1 MLQVQE
7 SQPMKK
13 LVLQRLTNLMYIDGE
28 IEMEHNVLW
37 FVRKE
42 TNFDKFLK
50 SVASTS
56 FLVYPRKK
64 QQHELV
70 LYIEHR

>member
-7 SQPMKK
+7 SQLMKK

-28 IEMEHNVLW
+28 IEMEHNVLR

-50 SVASTS
+50 KCS
-56 FLVYPRKK
+56 FHFVFG
-64 QQHELV
+64 V
-70 LYIEHR
+70 S